1 MNRPPSD
8 TYQLLLDAE
17 HADWLLEE
25 YIQNGGAMYDT
36 LWHARQ
42 AMAYRAWDRYYEAIG
57 EGLDEESP
65 CNAA

>member
-1 MNRPPSD
+1 MTTQVN

-17 HADWLLEE
+17 HADWLLQE

-42 AMAYRAWDRYYEAIG
+42 AMAYRAWDRYHDAMCG
-57 EGLDEESP
+57 DAEESP